1 MLIDRRINM
10 QAIKQTSPYV
20 RKQVSTKRMM
30 IDVLIALLPVVI
42 FSIYRFGWDAIV
54 RLLVSLVLM
63 IGLEALIIGMT
74 HKPKKTD
81 KTFKEKLKS
90 KYSGYTINNVTAP
103 AVSAVIYAMLMPSQ
117 IPIYAVAVGAFF
129 AIVVVKMMFGGLG
142 GNIFNVAAAGRIF
155 ISLALT
161 GMFVGVYAGVDMVA
175 GATPLTALKVGMGFP
190 SVLNSYPLLDLFT
203 GNIPGTMGE
212 ISGIA
217 VLIGLIYLLIRKTAD
232 YRIVLSTALSFII
245 LILIIGLKLYP
256 DQWMEYLLYHLFS
269 GGLLFGLAFMV
280 TDPVT
285 APLTRP
291 GRWIYGLLIGSLI
304 VLIRIFGAY
313 PEGVAAALLFANMF
327 VPLIDYPKWSTNIIK
342 PKFVIGYIVILILM
356 GVIVYFGVGGA
367 V

>member
-1 MLIDRRINM
+1 M

-54 RLLVSLVLM
+54 RLLVSLILM
-63 IGLEALIIGMT
+63 IGFEALIIGMT
-74 HKPKKTD
+74 HKVKKTD

-90 KYSGYTINNVTAP
+90 RYSGYTINNITAP
-103 AVSAVIYAMLMPSQ
+103 AVSAVIYAMLMPSKL
-117 IPIYAVAVGAFF
+117 PVYAVAIGAIF

-142 GNIFNVAAAGRIF
+142 GNIFNVAAAGRRF
-155 ISLALT
+155 VSLALT
-161 GMFVGVYAGVDMVA
+161 GMFAGVYVGVDMIA
-175 GATPLTALKVGMGFP
+175 GATPLTALKSGMGFP
-190 SVLNSYPLLDLFT
+190 SVLNSYPILDLFT

-212 ISGIA
+212 ISAIA
-217 VLIGLIYLLIRKTAD
+217 ILIGLIYLLIRRTVD
-232 YRIVLSTALSFII
+232 YRIVLSTALTFIA
-245 LILIIGLKLYP
+245 LITIIGLKLYP
-256 DQWMEYLLYHLFS
+256 TQWFEFLLYNIFS
-269 GGLLFGLAFMV
+269 GGLLFGLTFMV

-304 VLIRIFGAY
+304 VLIRTFGAY
-313 PEGVAAALLFANMF
+313 AEGVAAGLLFANMF
-327 VPLIDYPKWSTNIIK
+327 VPLIDYPKWSSNIIK
-342 PKFVIGYIVILILM
+342 PRFVISYVVILVLM
-356 GVIVYFGVGGA
+356 GLVVYFGVGGA